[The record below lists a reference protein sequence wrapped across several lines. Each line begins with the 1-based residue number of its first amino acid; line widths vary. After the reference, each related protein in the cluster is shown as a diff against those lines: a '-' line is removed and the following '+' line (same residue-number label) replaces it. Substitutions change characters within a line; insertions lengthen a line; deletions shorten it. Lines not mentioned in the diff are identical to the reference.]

1 MLMTAPPKLKKQKK
15 SPRLTPVYSGKRSL
29 KFWNQINKIKG
40 KEGSLVYI
48 AGCLLQDV
56 ESRVL
61 QLIDEVDEYD
71 LILARSKRSGPFLRG
86 GEKG

>member
-48 AGCLLQDV
+48 AGCA
-56 ESRVL
+56 S
-61 QLIDEVDEYD
+61 
-71 LILARSKRSGPFLRG
+71 SGRG
-86 GEKG
+86 ISGAPAYR